1 VPETS
6 ALRVRA
12 DQSPMPRTPAE
23 SAVEADLRIQERHK
37 VIQLQLISR
46 NGKSERL
53 AAEIAKFLGR
63 EAPLTPLAGAE
74 RDGLSI
80 FATGPREYWVL
91 ADGDLAAKAMIALQE
106 AVTESASVFNQSD
119 SRHVFML
126 SGRHVLDVLAKGS
139 PLDLC
144 AQAFPRPGAAHSV
157 IVHIP
162 VLIVRC
168 LEPDA
173 CEVLVPRSY
182 AASFVAWLKEAAL
195 EQRPTVRG

>member
-1 VPETS
+1 MPETS

-144 AQAFPRPGAAHSV
+144 AQHFPG
-157 IVHIP
+157 
-162 VLIVRC
+162 
-168 LEPDA
+168 
-173 CEVLVPRSY
+173 
-182 AASFVAWLKEAAL
+182 
-195 EQRPTVRG
+195 RGQPIR